1 MSSQWR
7 GGPNVKGTLG
17 TLLRTTMHQVGV
29 VKDAAVRQA
38 RTQRVWLDSAMLT
51 RKRRELLAQLGEQ
64 LVERVRSGE
73 EAELAMR
80 WPELAASVEELDQL
94 EADLDEATARSR
106 EAVPAVSAAWARA
119 KAGRGEPPARR
130 PEDLRVWRPV
140 LDDDDPPAEVADAP
154 SPAAAAVPAADPAD
168 RGRRRRARF
177 SAGGPGG
184 ISFGADIGDDDDLEQ
199 YMHDDDVPEPT
210 R

>member
-7 GGPNVKGTLG
+7 GGPKVKGTLG

-38 RTQRVWLDSAMLT
+38 RTQRVWIDSAVLARR
-51 RKRRELLAQLGEQ
+51 RKELLAQLGEQ
-64 LVERVRSGE
+64 LVERVRSG
-73 EAELAMR
+73 AAGELDAR

-94 EADLDEATARSR
+94 EAELDEATARSR
-106 EAVPAVSAAWARA
+106 DAVPAVSAAWARA
-119 KAGRGEPPARR
+119 KAGRSAPPPRR

-140 LDDDDPPAEVADAP
+140 LDDDEPAVSATEVSAGEATPAPDPAE
-154 SPAAAAVPAADPAD
+154 

-177 SAGGPGG
+177 SAGGQGG
-184 ISFGADIGDDDDLEQ
+184 ISFGDDDDLAQ
-199 YMHDDDVPEPT
+199 YMHEDDVPKPEPT

>member
-1 MSSQWR
+1 MSSQSR

-38 RTQRVWLDSAMLT
+38 RTQRVWIDSAVLA
-51 RKRRELLAQLGEQ
+51 RRRRDLLAQIGEQ
-64 LVERVRSGE
+64 LVERIRGGD

-80 WPELAASVEELDQL
+80 YPEIAAQIDELDAL
-94 EADLDEATARSR
+94 EADLDDATERSR
-106 EAVPAVSAAWARA
+106 DAVPAVSAAWARA
-119 KAGRGEPPARR
+119 RAGRGPEPARR

-140 LDDDDPPAEVADAP
+140 VDGEVVEAPVAADAP
-154 SPAAAAVPAADPAD
+154 RAPSHG
-168 RGRRRRARF
+168 RGERRKARI
-177 SAGGPGG
+177 APGGQGG
-184 ISFGADIGDDDDLEQ
+184 ISFAGGSANDPALDDDLED
-199 YMHDDDVPEPT
+199 YMHEDDVPGQPE